1 MIALLAV
8 AVGGGLGTV
17 ARYLLNN
24 AVTLWLGKSFP
35 YGILCI
41 NVVGS
46 FCIGMAFVYFS
57 SRLPASEN
65 WRLLVVVGFLGAFTT
80 FSTFSLDTIQL
91 LHMGEH
97 GKSFLNM
104 GLNLFLCLGA
114 CWLGIFLMK
123 TI

>member
-1 MIALLAV
+1 MISLLAV
-8 AVGGGLGTV
+8 AVGGALGAI

-24 AVTLWLGKSFP
+24 AFTLWFGKSFP
-35 YGILCI
+35 YGIFCA
-41 NVVGS
+41 NVIGS

-57 SRLPASEN
+57 SKLPASEN
-65 WRLLVVVGFLGAFTT
+65 WRLLIIVGFLGAFTT

-91 LHMGEH
+91 IQLGEY
-97 GKSFLNM
+97 GKSLLNVS
-104 GLNLFLCLGA
+104 LNIIFCLAA